1 MLDRIDLF
9 KTAFALARHSGARQA
24 TIAENIANADTPGYK
39 AKDLQPFSASAATTK
54 DASQIMVATRS
65 EHLAGAHQASPI
77 NIIEARGR
85 STNPNENSVSLQEEM
100 LFAVEAKR
108 GHDRA
113 LEIYKSGLRILRSS
127 LGAK

>member
-1 MLDRIDLF
+1 MLDRIGLF

-24 TIAENIANADTPGYK
+24 VIAQNIANADTPGYQ
-39 AKDLQPFSASAATTK
+39 AQDIAPFSAAAASKK
-54 DASQIMVATRS
+54 DASEIMLATRPG
-65 EHLAGAHQASPI
+65 HLSGAYQA
-77 NIIEARGR
+77 NAFDIIEARSR
-85 STNPNENSVSLQEEM
+85 SANPNENTITLQEEM

-113 LEIYKSGLRILRSS
+113 LAIYKSGLRILRSS